1 MAIYRFMTG
10 TWYEINLPD
19 NKVDTEGY
27 LPEELYDAYFDN
39 SLPED
44 VQVYEVEVDHIWD
57 N

>member
-1 MAIYRFMTG
+1 MATYRFMTG
-10 TWYEINLPD
+10 TWYEVTLPD

-27 LPEELYDAYFDN
+27 LQEDLYDAYFDN
-39 SLPED
+39 CLPED

>member
-1 MAIYRFMTG
+1 MATYRFMTG
-10 TWYEINLPD
+10 TWYEITLPD

-27 LPEELYDAYFDN
+27 LSEELYDAFVDG